1 MKKILLSLNAI
12 VLIATIALAQVPGIN
27 PTGNID
33 GLRDMKPIQAMP
45 NFKTPVIKPNPKPTI
60 AKDPCEVSG
69 SGSTK
74 FKSIALNTRNGGVWL
89 IDEKDSLTGC
99 HFHYAQLQ
107 GRGSDVEY
115 SSTVENLT
123 SYFGLALVHSKNGRG
138 MMSGGHPSPTPIRN
152 ILAGM
157 PGFPM
162 PTTSYVYGDVE
173 STDGLWYLN
182 EKGYIKSATTGTLT
196 TNIPTE
202 KKAKMFTV
210 YNRRFMM
217 IDENQDLY
225 MWKPGFA
232 NWQKMGDIKAK
243 HLTTDQGLSSVLWY
257 IGNDDQ
263 VYYLHTEEP
272 TPILMNAK
280 AKSIAVFG
288 SQLYYIGL
296 DGYFYLRVGQ
306 KDIRVAL

>member
-1 MKKILLSLNAI
+1 MKKTFYVSLLTLAVQVAI
-12 VLIATIALAQVPGIN
+12 AQVPGVLPN
-27 PTGNID
+27 GNVD
-33 GLRDMKPIQAMP
+33 GLRIMTPTQAKP
-45 NFKTPVIKPNPKPTI
+45 NFIMPDLKVKPKPTVT
-60 AKDPCEVSG
+60 KDPCEVTG
-69 SGSTK
+69 SGTTK

-107 GRGSDVEY
+107 GKGSDVQFN
-115 SSTVENLT
+115 STVENLT
-123 SYFGLALVHSKNGRG
+123 SFFGVAIVHSKKGHG
-138 MMSGGHPSPTPIRN
+138 MMTGGHASTQPIRK
-152 ILAGM
+152 IVEGM
-157 PGFPM
+157 PSFPM
-162 PTTSYVYGDVE
+162 PMTNYVYGDPE
-173 STDGLWYLN
+173 STDQYWYLN
-182 EKGYIKSATTGTLT
+182 EKGYIRSASTATTAANT
-196 TNIPTE
+196 PPE
-202 KKAKMFTV
+202 KFAKMFTV

-232 NWQKMGDIKAK
+232 AWRKMGDIKAK

-257 IGNDDQ
+257 IGTDDQ

-272 TPILMNAK
+272 TPIAMNAK

-296 DGYFYLRVGQ
+296 DGYLYLRVGQ
-306 KDIRVAL
+306 KDIKVAL